1 MLGKLPSP
9 PPTGD
14 GVPGKV
20 GPQQPPPGRQLNTHP
35 RQQQTPPGRQLNTDP
50 RQQQSPPSGVSPYGQ
65 QQQSIPSD
73 ESAPGR
79 PQYVSPP
86 GEHPREQTPIP
97 EGFTSPPPGYQGN
110 QHCREYGG
118 CPFECH
124 TGCVCWEWCKNAKC
138 NLAVFGEQV
147 LTPAQLSC
155 VSDYD
160 ILPLFQA

>member
-1 MLGKLPSP
+1 MLGNLPSP

-14 GVPGKV
+14 GVPGGKV
-20 GPQQPPPGRQLNTHP
+20 GPQQP
-35 RQQQTPPGRQLNTDP
+35 PPGRQLNTDP
-50 RQQQSPPSGVSPYGQ
+50 RQQQSPPSGVSPYRQ

-86 GEHPREQTPIP
+86 GEQLREQTPP

-160 ILPLFQA
+160 ILPFFQA